1 MRRKRFKSK
10 VRKSGEMTLQ
20 ITSMADIFTVLLVF
34 LLKSFATGSMNITPP
49 KGLILPEAQASLANI
64 EAIKVE
70 ILKDAVMVDD
80 KLAVELAEFRFPG
93 ADNGKNGTSKT
104 LLKSFNQARK
114 RQIYIAKMNS
124 SVKVDPKIVVVAD
137 QNTPYEVIKRVLASA
152 AVNGYVDFKLAVV
165 KKGS

>member
-1 MRRKRFKSK
+1 MRKRRFKRK
-10 VRKSGEMTLQ
+10 NRKSGDMTLQ

-64 EAIKVE
+64 EALKVE
-70 ILKDAVMVDD
+70 ILKDAVMIGD
-80 KLAVELAEFRFPG
+80 KLAVELVDFKFPRV
-93 ADNGKNGTSKT
+93 DRGKNGTSRVLTRTFDK
-104 LLKSFNQARK
+104 ARK
-114 RQIYIAKMNS
+114 RQIFIAKMNS
-124 SVKVDPKIVVVAD
+124 SVKIDPKIVIVAD
-137 QNTPYEVIKRVLASA
+137 QETPYSIIKRVLASA